1 MEEKVIKVKE
11 IVPPKDSNQLKT
23 TVKALRKENEN
34 LRKLVSE
41 GNFSDLENMV
51 TSCKVYLGSKCK
63 AIAFEFN
70 TCKYSRKNRQNL
82 LDLIDV
88 LESST
93 KQLKDLL

>member
-11 IVPPKDSNQLKT
+11 IVPPKDYNQLKT

-51 TSCKVYLGSKCK
+51 TSCKVYLGS
-63 AIAFEFN
+63 N
-70 TCKYSRKNRQNL
+70 
-82 LDLIDV
+82 
-88 LESST
+88 
-93 KQLKDLL
+93 